1 MTYEFDK
8 NAHSVYTLNYHL
20 VQCIKY
26 RRKVLD
32 FPEIIEELKDNEIIT
47 TVVTLLELSY
57 KANKE
62 GWNIKDYLNFI
73 KLKSSVVGIRES
85 SILEFGKL
93 YNEARKKEKSF
104 GFADAV
110 ILLTSNLE
118 KAQILTKDPHFKGFD
133 NAIMLK

>member
-1 MTYEFDK
+1 MLFSFLYLSIWLLQFI
-8 NAHSVYTLNYHL
+8 YTLITI
-20 VQCIKY
+20 QDI
-26 RRKVLD
+26 D
-32 FPEIIEELKDNEIIT
+32 FLETGLKDNEIIT